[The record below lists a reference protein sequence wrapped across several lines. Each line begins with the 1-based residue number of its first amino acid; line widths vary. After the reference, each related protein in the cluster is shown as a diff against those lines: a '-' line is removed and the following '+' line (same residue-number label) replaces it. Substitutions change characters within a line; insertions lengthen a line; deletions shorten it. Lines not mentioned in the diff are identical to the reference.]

1 MTSDPVL
8 DDLETL
14 QAQVRGDVWGPGLA
28 GYDQGRAAW
37 NSSIDQ
43 RPALVVMAESA
54 QDVAAAVRYAAAHGL
69 GVAVQ
74 ATGHGVVAEADGA
87 LLLNLARMNEVQI
100 DPQAQTAWVP
110 AGAKWGDVLG
120 PAQAHGLAPLL
131 GSSPGV
137 GAVGYTLGGGMGWL
151 VRKYGLASD
160 DVRSFEVVTADG
172 RVQTANADENSDLF
186 WALRGGKGGFAVVT
200 GMEIALHPLEMVYG
214 GNLIYPAAQAPEL
227 LRRFRDWIATTPEEL
242 TTSIALMNLPPI
254 EDIPEPLRGQSV
266 VMVRGCFCGPL
277 EEGEAHFAKWRAET
291 EPLMDMVGPLPFGQ
305 VAMISMDPEGPVPGL
320 SSGTWLADLSDETLD
335 MLASRAFVAQ
345 GPPPLMI
352 TEVRH
357 VGGAKGRVDPAG
369 SAVGHRDA
377 ALVLQLVGMVPT
389 PEIKEMVRGY
399 MDGFLAALDGHKA
412 GVYPNFL
419 EGEEAVALMRDG
431 FAPETVT
438 RLRAIKAQV
447 DPDNLFRYAAW

>member
-1 MTSDPVL
+1 
-8 DDLETL
+8 
-14 QAQVRGDVWGPGLA
+14 
-28 GYDQGRAAW
+28 
-37 NSSIDQ
+37 
-43 RPALVVMAESA
+43 
-54 QDVAAAVRYAAAHGL
+54 
-69 GVAVQ
+69 
-74 ATGHGVVAEADGA
+74 
-87 LLLNLARMNEVQI
+87 
-100 DPQAQTAWVP
+100 
-110 AGAKWGDVLG
+110 
-120 PAQAHGLAPLL
+120 
-131 GSSPGV
+131 
-137 GAVGYTLGGGMGWL
+137 
-151 VRKYGLASD
+151 
-160 DVRSFEVVTADG
+160 
-172 RVQTANADENSDLF
+172 
-186 WALRGGKGGFAVVT
+186 
-200 GMEIALHPLEMVYG
+200 MEIALHPLEMVYG
-214 GNLIYPAAQAPEL
+214 GNLVYPAAQAPEL

-242 TTSIALMNLPPI
+242 TTSIALMNLPPV

-266 VMVRGCFCGPL
+266 VMVRGCYCGPV

-335 MLASRAFVAQ
+335 TLASRAFVAQ

-357 VGGAKGRVDPAG
+357 VAGAKGRVDPAG
-369 SAVGHRDA
+369 SAMGHRDA

-399 MDGFLAALDGHKA
+399 MDGFLAALDGHKV

-431 FAPETVT
+431 FAPETAA